1 MPNPKTVF
9 TKQAWEPSVTR
20 HRNGGLVYRLPV
32 ESGFASKFVKL
43 KITDEHL
50 SILQSDD
57 ERFYFL
63 FAFLHWLF
71 QRYPMTDHQ
80 TAENHLEAILLSPK
94 NEVEELLNRVDAES
108 NGAVS
113 HFAKQKMGRHGERL
127 GNGVWLVNGPRT
139 I

>member
-1 MPNPKTVF
+1 MPNPETVF
-9 TKQAWEPSVTR
+9 TKQAWEPYVTKDR
-20 HRNGGLVYRLPV
+20 DRGLVYRLPV

-43 KITDEHL
+43 KISDEHL

-71 QRYPMTDHQ
+71 QRCPMTDHQ
-80 TAENHLEAILLSPK
+80 TAENHLETILLSPK

-113 HFAKQKMGRHGERL
+113 NFLQLKWSESSSQI
-127 GNGVWLVNGPRT
+127 NQGVWFKDRSVGA
-139 I
+139 